1 MIPALLL
8 VIAAVAYRVASGL
21 LIHSG
26 TTWLSNFAPF
36 AALGKSCSEP
46 YLVAGRSTIDRLQDK
61 LEVEG
66 KLQFADDNDRRVVT
80 AQRDK
85 VTAPDLPFDGEA
97 KFFEITFDG

>member
-1 MIPALLL
+1 MRSVRPAARRQ
-8 VIAAVAYRVASGL
+8 AARKPPRDAGC
-21 LIHSG
+21 H
-26 TTWLSNFAPF
+26 
-36 AALGKSCSEP
+36 EP